1 MIIVDRKAFS
11 IGLLLAVSFLGVL
24 VLIFT
29 PVFGA
34 GMNGLQYADD
44 LFNRLSKGSSY
55 FIPKVAKSV
64 ETVAGA
70 ELDLSLGIEGG
81 DAIHALALLQKSA
94 VPHAGHSMVVRLDD
108 KQLHL
113 RGTLGVLLNTALRD
127 AEDGYRNAG
136 ATLVE
141 RYGMPE
147 KTVLATWWRLL
158 QKLDKGLTQEKRLAE
173 ANAVRDVM
181 RKAIEPAYNYY
192 GIEAVHVADMVPEMA
207 GLLLFYVLYT
217 VWWGYAIFYLFQGC
231 GLAMKKKAPV
241 AASAVRQSPPAVAPG
256 AATLSPDV

>member
-70 ELDLSLGIEGG
+70 ELDQSLGIEGG

-94 VPHAGHSMVVRLDD
+94 VVVRLDD

-113 RGTLGVLLNTALRD
+113 RGTLGVLLNAALRD

-136 ATLVE
+136 AALVE

-158 QKLDKGLTQEKRLAE
+158 QKLDKGLTQEKRLVE

-181 RKAIEPAYNYY
+181 RKAIEPAYNYN

-231 GLAMKKKAPV
+231 GLAMKKKTPV
-241 AASAVRQSPPAVAPG
+241 PADAVRQSPPADVPG